1 MGKEKMPKLLY
12 SDIIQQAVRYLDR
25 YYNEDYLDQIR
36 RLCNSYSHLIK
47 LFEDC
52 LSISLQEYRR
62 LVLDYIESLEQRRQ
76 LLTNDDIPEETRYLT
91 PKQRRTLYR
100 KVFNIFNDLLKEI
113 IDANLNNIKNRFG
126 RNNNGLPQTFL
137 SYSYADRGITLILF
151 FYFLFNGGYLSID
164 WMHSPAYPNG
174 IAIKDSVNDS
184 LSASTQ
190 FLFLYTFNSE
200 IHLNSKDNGDV
211 GVRSLKEWCSWEIG
225 RFYLSHFPKF
235 YLRLPNNLGRYKVPD
250 ILDTFKELR
259 LVSTGAMYGE
269 HRTLYSFYAPNE
281 RDAESIALDLLSEY
295 VSPKYETFSLG
306 VVQSNKAND
315 RKIDYDAYS
324 RTFNTAIE
332 FCMIVDSFK
341 LERKDMFTF
350 KTSGSVV
357 DNESKRIYDKLEGLL
372 LNKVRAINN
381 WDVKTELVI
390 LIPTRT
396 TKSFPDQDLLSLV
409 NAINMTIK
417 KNVDKIF
424 LILVD
429 CILELIIKKPNK
441 KQVFNKHFYNEED
454 V

>member
-36 RLCNSYSHLIK
+36 KLCNSYSHLIK

-62 LVLDYIESLEQRRQ
+62 LVLDYIESLEQRHQ

-113 IDANLNNIKNRFG
+113 IDVNLDNIKNRFG

-151 FYFLFNGGYLSID
+151 FYFLANGGYLSID

-200 IHLNSKDNGDV
+200 SPPALPCW
-211 GVRSLKEWCSWEIG
+211 RAT
-225 RFYLSHFPKF
+225 FPWA
-235 YLRLPNNLGRYKVPD
+235 R
-250 ILDTFKELR
+250 
-259 LVSTGAMYGE
+259 
-269 HRTLYSFYAPNE
+269 
-281 RDAESIALDLLSEY
+281 
-295 VSPKYETFSLG
+295 
-306 VVQSNKAND
+306 
-315 RKIDYDAYS
+315 
-324 RTFNTAIE
+324 
-332 FCMIVDSFK
+332 
-341 LERKDMFTF
+341 
-350 KTSGSVV
+350 
-357 DNESKRIYDKLEGLL
+357 
-372 LNKVRAINN
+372 
-381 WDVKTELVI
+381 
-390 LIPTRT
+390 
-396 TKSFPDQDLLSLV
+396 
-409 NAINMTIK
+409 
-417 KNVDKIF
+417 
-424 LILVD
+424 
-429 CILELIIKKPNK
+429 
-441 KQVFNKHFYNEED
+441 
-454 V
+454 